1 MHGSTLAGW
10 SPMSDFSPHR
20 PEWVRWIPAVVLSIL
35 IVSAV
40 ITAVIYAPRLA
51 EGPGPAQSGQ
61 VDDRNFS
68 VFTEDGLEFIE
79 AERVPRLDLTST
91 PVEAAP
97 LGLADDGELT
107 VGPHPLDLD
116 YGLVL
121 LVTGEDPQGAR
132 FLTQEFTL
140 VTDDGALTEIR
151 IVPSR
156 TIFGGG
162 PFREAAAYLQQQGAR
177 YGFAAPTQEEA
188 LELVLA
194 AQESGVEEA
203 IETETGTE
211 AGIPISAR
219 LACSGGGFCSVTFMA
234 FPPVG

>member
-1 MHGSTLAGW
+1 MHGATLAGW
-10 SPMSDFSPHR
+10 STMSDFAPHR
-20 PEWVRWIPAVVLSIL
+20 PEWVRWLPAVILSIL

-40 ITAVIYAPRLA
+40 IVAVVWAPRLA

-68 VFTEDGLEFIE
+68 VFTEEGLEFIE
-79 AERVPRLDLTST
+79 AERVPRLDLTSA

-97 LGLADDGELT
+97 LGLPDDGVLT

-121 LVTGEDPQGAR
+121 LVTGEDTRGAR
-132 FLTQEFTL
+132 FLSQEFTL
-140 VTDDGALTEIR
+140 VTEGGALTEIR

-162 PFREAAAYLQQQGAR
+162 PFREAAAYLQQQSAR
-177 YGFAAPTQEEA
+177 YGFVAPTQEQA
-188 LELVLA
+188 LELVVA
-194 AQESGVEEA
+194 AQESGVEEV
-203 IETETGTE
+203 IETEAGTE
-211 AGIPISAR
+211 AGIPISAT
-219 LACSGGGFCSVTFMA
+219 LACGGSGFCSVTFVA